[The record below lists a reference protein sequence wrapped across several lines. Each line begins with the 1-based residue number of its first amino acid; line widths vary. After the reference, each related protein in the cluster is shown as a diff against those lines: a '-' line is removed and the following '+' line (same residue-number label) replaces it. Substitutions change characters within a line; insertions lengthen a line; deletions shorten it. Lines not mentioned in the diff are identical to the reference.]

1 MKNFIVGQHFEGKI
15 IYYVQYQNLKTYK
28 YDSTGTIG
36 LGMKEIFHIKNG
48 DYLITG
54 DGSKKEWVLYK
65 SSTNKIYEKYKNN
78 DTLFVID
85 AGKALPPIE
94 KKYHYRNSSK
104 ITDTDTKTGKKTKR
118 KDSEYVFII
127 GQSQVYYYYNKK
139 YKINGKLFL
148 NHKYDYLSD
157 FVSLSNCIPLSS
169 NYNIGE
175 FNCSKTAYEFI
186 PDTLDDKLFE
196 IPKNLIIKE

>member
-1 MKNFIVGQHFEGKI
+1 MRQSFLYIFLFFMKNFIVGQNFEGKI

-36 LGMKEIFHIKNG
+36 LGMTETFHIKNG

-85 AGKALPPIE
+85 AGKNKIASTLACAALE
-94 KKYHYRNSSK
+94 KHL
-104 ITDTDTKTGKKTKR
+104 T
-118 KDSEYVFII
+118 
-127 GQSQVYYYYNKK
+127 
-139 YKINGKLFL
+139 FL
-148 NHKYDYLSD
+148 AFAD
-157 FVSLSNCIPLSS
+157 
-169 NYNIGE
+169 
-175 FNCSKTAYEFI
+175 
-186 PDTLDDKLFE
+186 
-196 IPKNLIIKE
+196 